1 MDAKPIQLTDASDT
15 GLADLIDCALDAVWI
30 VDEHDIV
37 HYVNPAATE
46 LCGYAPEELIGGP
59 FSRVLS
65 RETAV
70 LHAGYFRDHLDRG
83 GGSRVLGKLRELTI
97 LSRSG
102 KFVQIELKAFKI
114 SPRDGTMR
122 FGAIMRDITQR
133 KQNEARQ
140 RRLLEKM
147 QRIAAEDELTRL
159 PNRRGF
165 FDALHRIAS
174 AVKRHGRP
182 ACVAMIDIDRF
193 KRVNDRY
200 GHDAG
205 DRTLAAVAGI
215 MSASMRSEDLVAR
228 IGGEEFAVLFPDTE
242 IGAAHAALER
252 LLANVRSTPIILS
265 DGVALTVTVSAGLTA
280 IEPTGDDANCL
291 QAADA
296 ALLKAK
302 KSGRDRVH
310 ADFDDSIPQAAA
322 E

>member
-37 HYVNPAATE
+37 HYLNPAATE
-46 LCGYAPEELIGGP
+46 LCGYAREELIGGP
-59 FSRVLS
+59 LSRILP

-70 LHAGYFRDHLDRG
+70 LHTGYIRDYLDRG
-83 GGSRVLGKLRELTI
+83 GGSRVLGKLREFTI

-102 KFVQIELKAFKI
+102 KFIPIELKAFEI
-114 SPRDGTMR
+114 SPRDGTKR

-140 RRLLEKM
+140 RRLLAKM
-147 QRIAAEDELTRL
+147 QRIAAEDELTHL

-174 AVKRHGRP
+174 GAKRHRRP
-182 ACVAMIDIDRF
+182 ACVAMINIDRF

-205 DRTLAAVAGI
+205 DRALVAVARI
-215 MSASMRSEDLVAR
+215 MTASLRSEDLVAR
-228 IGGEEFAVLFPDTE
+228 IGGEEFAVLFPDTG
-242 IGAAHAALER
+242 IGAAYAALER

-265 DGVALTVTVSAGLTA
+265 DGVALTVTVSAGLTP
-280 IEPTGDDANCL
+280 IERAGDGANCL

-302 KSGRDRVH
+302 KSGRNRIH
-310 ADFDDSIPQAAA
+310 AEFNESTPQAAA